1 MLDLSKIDNSWTL
14 FLDRDGVI
22 NHEKYQ
28 DYIYNYDEFRFYEG
42 VLEALKLLAT
52 RFDRILIATNQKG
65 VGKGLMTEADLH
77 DIHARMLQ
85 DITAAGGRIDKIYYC
100 TALDNNHPNRKPHP
114 GMALE
119 AVKDFPAIEL
129 HKSLIVGNNIS
140 DMEFGRN
147 AGMYTVFVKTTQSAT
162 AITQPFDR
170 SGRHGFTGI
179 CKSFAIG
186 IKFKGSF
193 CVP

>member
-28 DYIYNYDEFRFYEG
+28 DYIYNYDEFKFYDG
-42 VLEALKLLAT
+42 VLEALKFLAA

-77 DIHARMLQ
+77 QVHARMLR

-119 AVKDFPAIEL
+119 AVKDFPATEL

-147 AGMYTVFVKTTQSAT
+147 AGMHTVFVKTTQPQ
-162 AITQPFDR
+162 QPLPNPLIDLAVMDLPE
-170 SGRHGFTGI
+170 
-179 CKSFAIG
+179 FA
-186 IKFKGSF
+186 KALQLA
-193 CVP
+193 

>member
-1 MLDLSKIDNSWTL
+1 MLDLSKIDSSWTL

-28 DYIYNYDEFRFYEG
+28 DYVYNYNEFRFYEG
-42 VLEALKLLAT
+42 VLEALKLLAG
-52 RFDRILIATNQKG
+52 RFDRIIIVTNQKG
-65 VGKGLMTEADLH
+65 VGKELMTEADLQ

-119 AVKDFPAIEL
+119 AAKDIPAIDL

-147 AGMYTVFVKTTQSAT
+147 AGMYTVFVKTTSPQ
-162 AITQPFDR
+162 QPLPNPLIDLAVMDLPE
-170 SGRHGFTGI
+170 
-179 CKSFAIG
+179 FA
-186 IKFKGSF
+186 KALQLA
-193 CVP
+193 